1 MKTILLA
8 ALLYLTPHVSSS
20 NSENV
25 YISKGN
31 SAYAYHMKKS
41 CRALKRCVEEGHVI
55 TAHYRKLKKWDVAP
69 ARYAISRMA

>member
-1 MKTILLA
+1 MRFLKIILLA
-8 ALLYLTPHVSSS
+8 ALLYLTPQISSS

-25 YISKGN
+25 SISKGN

-55 TAHYRKLKKWDVAP
+55 TVTLSKAKEMVRRPSKICFK
-69 ARYAISRMA
+69 